1 MNRITT
7 PCAIAL
13 ALLSSAVPVRAAAV
27 PAWATPAASNP
38 GATGAKPSCRPEYPA
53 AALRAAAQGTTR
65 VRLTIDATGR
75 ITATDV
81 VESAGPTP
89 AHKLLDQAA
98 AGALVGCPIKPARDA
113 TGNAVPA
120 QFTVDYRWALDSSAL
135 VVPPDAATLP
145 STDGSTNGQP
155 LPAGWKPARIRTVQ
169 PACLPTYPTE
179 IFRAKVR
186 GTTRLS
192 FGVDEKGQMT
202 DARFVGSAGSSTMQQ
217 ALDSEAMRALSAC
230 RFDAGTDAQ
239 GQPQA
244 TRLVVEY
251 RWTPN

>member
-1 MNRITT
+1 MRI
-7 PCAIAL
+7 
-13 ALLSSAVPVRAAAV
+13 
-27 PAWATPAASNP
+27 
-38 GATGAKPSCRPEYPA
+38 
-53 AALRAAAQGTTR
+53 
-65 VRLTIDATGR
+65 TIDASGK

-98 AGALVGCPIKPARDA
+98 AGALVGCPITPARDA
-113 TGNAVPA
+113 IGNAVPA
-120 QFTVDYRWALDSSAL
+120 QFTVDYRWVLDAST
-135 VVPPDAATLP
+135 VFVPPGLATLA
-145 STDGSTNGQP
+145 STDGTTHGEP

-169 PACLPTYPTE
+169 PDCLPTYPTDA
-179 IFRAKVR
+179 FRAKAR

-202 DARFVGSAGSSTMQQ
+202 DARFVGSAGRGSMYEDM
-217 ALDSEAMRALSAC
+217 DSEAMRALSAC
-230 RFDAGTDAQ
+230 HFDAGTDAQ

-251 RWTPN
+251 RWTPQ